1 MKNKFQLLFSFVLLL
16 AIISCKKSE
25 NKDFYEGGT
34 PPALSADRS
43 GTIPL
48 SFATADQEA
57 ISLTW
62 TNPDY
67 IFTTGVS
74 SHDVTYLLEID
85 TTGANFTNPNRK
97 SISLSGDQNLTI
109 KQSELNDYL
118 LNQLYLTAGVPHN
131 IEIRVTSSIGNTVP
145 LYSNVLKFAG
155 VTPYVIPPKVT
166 PPASGT
172 LYIVGSAVSY
182 GWNNPVGDP
191 VAQQFTQIS
200 TTDYQLTIP
209 IIGDGEYKFISVN
222 GLWDSDKQWSIATEQ
237 ASGDASTLKYDLFP
251 NGGNARAPLASG
263 TYLIDVD
270 FQRGKVT
277 LTKQ

>member
-1 MKNKFQLLFSFVLLL
+1 MKNKFQLLFSSILLL
-16 AIISCKKSE
+16 AIVSCKKAE
-25 NKDFYEGGT
+25 NKDFYESST

-57 ISLTW
+57 IALTW
-62 TNPDY
+62 TNPNY
-67 IFTTGVS
+67 VFSTGVS
-74 SHDVTYLLEID
+74 SHDVSYLVEID

-97 SISLSGDQNLTI
+97 SISLSGDINLTI

-118 LNQLYLTAGVPHN
+118 LNQLALTAAQPHN

-145 LYSNVLKFAG
+145 LYSNVLKFTG

-172 LYIVGSAVSY
+172 LYIVGSAISG
-182 GWNNPVGDP
+182 GWNNPLSDP
-191 VAQQFTQIS
+191 SIQQFTQVS
-200 TTDYQLTIP
+200 LTDYQLTTAL
-209 IIGDGEYKFISVN
+209 IGDGEYKFISVN

-237 ASGDASTLKYDLFP
+237 PSGDPSTLKFDLFP
-251 NGGNARAPLASG
+251 NGANVRAPSQSG
-263 TYLIDVD
+263 TYKIDVD